1 MKKTKIICTIGPAS
15 ESVSTLKELM
25 ANGMNVCRL
34 NFSHGSHDEHKLRVD
49 NIKKARKELDLP
61 IAIML
66 DTKGPEI
73 RLGKFEVP
81 EVLLSVGDI
90 YTFTTDEVLGN
101 QKVASVTYKLL
112 PNDVKVGGTILVDDG
127 LVEMEI
133 ISKTDTDITCV
144 VKNSGTI
151 KSNKG
156 VNIPNEKINLPS
168 ITEKDKQDILFAIEN
183 DFDFIAASFVRK
195 PEDVYEIRKI
205 LEENNSDI
213 KIISK
218 IENQEGVE
226 NIDKIIEASDGIM
239 VARGDLGVEIKTEF
253 IPKIQ
258 KEIIRKCNLIGKP
271 VITATQMLDSMIR
284 NPRPTR
290 AEVTDVANAIIDGS
304 DCIMLSGETAAGK
317 YPLDAVKV
325 MRNIAITTEES
336 FDFKN
341 SIRDKNKDTQYNMV
355 NAISLSAKE
364 ISENIKAKAIICATS
379 SGITPISISKFRP
392 FVDIIAVTF
401 SEKVRR
407 RLQIHWGVCPL
418 ISEKSNHTDEV
429 IERSI
434 SAALKSNRINDGDT
448 VVLTAGIP
456 VGVAGTTN
464 LIKVH
469 TVGKIL
475 IKGFGIGKNS
485 VTSNVC
491 VIKKESDLKEKF
503 KDGDIIVTKFTDRE
517 YVEYIERAS
526 GLIVEMGGLTSHAAI
541 VSLHFNIPTIIGAE
555 NAIEIIND
563 RQLVT
568 IDTIGGLIYDG
579 DVKVL

>member
-15 ESVSTLKELM
+15 EKVDTLKELM
-25 ANGMNVCRL
+25 KNGMNVCRL
-34 NFSHGSHDEHKLRVD
+34 NFSHGSHEEHQVRID
-49 NIKKARKELDLP
+49 NIKKARTELDLP
-61 IAIML
+61 IALLL

-73 RLGKFEVP
+73 RLGKFSIEQV
-81 EVLLSVGDI
+81 ELKSGDT
-90 YTFTTDEVLGN
+90 YTFTTEDVLGN
-101 QKVASVTYKLL
+101 ENIASVSYKLL
-112 PNDVKVGGTILVDDG
+112 PDDVKVGGTILVDDG
-127 LVEMEI
+127 LIEMEV
-133 ISKTDTDITCV
+133 ISKNDKEITCL
-144 VKNSGTI
+144 VKNNGII

-156 VNIPNEKINLPS
+156 VNVPGEKINLPS
-168 ITEKDKQDILFAIEN
+168 ITEKDRSDILFAIEN

-195 PEDVYEIRKI
+195 AEDVYEIRKI
-205 LEENNSDI
+205 LEENKSEI

-258 KEIIRKCNLIGKP
+258 KEIIRKCNLVGKP

-317 YPLDAVKV
+317 YPVEAVSV

-336 FDFKN
+336 YDFQN
-341 SIRDKNKDTQYNMV
+341 SIKDKNKTIEMNTM
-355 NAISLSAKE
+355 NSISLSSKE
-364 ISENIKAKAIICATS
+364 IAENLRAKAIICATA
-379 SGITPISISKFRP
+379 SGITPIAISKFRP
-392 FVDIIAVTF
+392 SVDVIAVTF
-401 SEKVRR
+401 SENVRR
-407 RLQIHWGVCPL
+407 KLQIFWGVVSI
-418 ISEKSNHTDEV
+418 ISKKSNHTDEV

-434 SAALKSNRINDGDT
+434 SGALNANYISDGDT

-469 TVGKIL
+469 TIGKVL
-475 IKGFGIGKNS
+475 IKAQGIGKES
-485 VTSNVC
+485 VTAKTC
-491 VIKKESDLKEKF
+491 VINTEGDLKNKF
-503 KDGDIIVTKFTDRE
+503 KDGDIIVAKFTDRE
-517 YVEYIERAS
+517 FVNYIERSS
-526 GLIVEMGGLTSHAAI
+526 GMIIEEGGLTSHAAI
-541 VSLHFNIPTIIGAE
+541 VSLHFGVPTIIGAE
-555 NAIEIIND
+555 NATTVFDDGKI
-563 RQLVT
+563 VT
-568 IDTIGGLIYDG
+568 IDTIGGLVYDG